1 MEALERKEAC
11 SFYQPI
17 KKPRLHS
24 SNTRRLPT
32 VPRWQVLK
40 DECLLFMALDDVSPC
55 SHEEADTRMFVH
67 AKDAVSNG
75 SESVIIKVNDT
86 DVVIAVYTLP

>member
-1 MEALERKEAC
+1 ML
-11 SFYQPI
+11 I
-17 KKPRLHS
+17 
-24 SNTRRLPT
+24 LPT
-32 VPRWQVLK
+32 NQKTKASFFKHEKTPNSSKVAGTEGWLPVVHGSGWCV
-40 DECLLFMALDDVSPC
+40 PC

-75 SESVIIKVNDT
+75 SESVIINFNDT

>member
-1 MEALERKEAC
+1 
-11 SFYQPI
+11 
-17 KKPRLHS
+17 
-24 SNTRRLPT
+24 
-32 VPRWQVLK
+32 
-40 DECLLFMALDDVSPC
+40 MALDDVPPC
-55 SHEEADTRMFVH
+55 SHEEVDTRMFVH